1 MDSNLRAENRMLKE
15 QLEIIVNENEK
26 LKEQI
31 NEYQKA
37 LDETTSEKIDLQQ
50 ENKQLKDFLGLL
62 EANIRINHDDIQI
75 NLYKKLLQIFKDLK
89 DILGDKENE

>member
-1 MDSNLRAENRMLKE
+1 MISGS
-15 QLEIIVNENEK
+15 NEK
-26 LKEQI
+26 ELDIANQIADLLLEKEKL
-31 NEYQKA
+31 E
-37 LDETTSEKIDLQQ
+37 Q

-62 EANIRINHDDIQI
+62 EVNIRINHDDIQI